1 VAHPRAFRF
10 GVKVRRASSF
20 EELAAQARRVE
31 DVGWSTLLFSDHFWD
46 VLAPIPAAM
55 AVANATSVLRVGTNV
70 LGNDFRHPV
79 LLAKEAATVD
89 VLSGGRLELG
99 LGAGWMADDY
109 TRAGMAMEPPRMR
122 IERLEEAV
130 AVLRGL
136 FGEGPVDF
144 QGKHYAVRGLEGTP
158 KPRQKNGPP
167 ILIGGGGQ
175 RLLGVAARWADI
187 VGINPVARS
196 GVHDLETDRD
206 ASADATD
213 RKLAWLRRAAGERF
227 AALELS
233 MNVYLAVRTD
243 ERGASARL
251 KSERFRLPPELAR
264 EVPHGWVGSLEAIRD
279 DLLAWRERWGI
290 SYWVLDAA
298 VAGEFAPLVSKL
310 AGT

>member
-1 VAHPRAFRF
+1 VAHPRKFRF
-10 GVKVRRASSF
+10 GVKLRRASSI
-20 EELAAQARRVE
+20 EELAAQARRIE
-31 DVGWSTLLFSDHFWD
+31 DLGCSTLLLSDHFWD
-46 VLAPIPAAM
+46 VLAPMPAAL

-79 LLAKEAATVD
+79 LLAKEVASVD
-89 VLSGGRLELG
+89 VLSGGRFELG

-109 TRAGMAMEPPRMR
+109 ARSGMRMDSPGVR

-144 QGKHYAVRGLEGTP
+144 RGKHYRIRGLDGTP

-175 RLLGVAARWADI
+175 RLLGVAARCADI

-196 GVHDLETDRD
+196 GVQDVETDHD
-206 ASADATD
+206 ASAEATD
-213 RKLAWLRRAAGERF
+213 RKLEWLRRAAGERF
-227 AALELS
+227 DALELS
-233 MNVYLAVRTD
+233 MNAYVAVRTD
-243 ERGASARL
+243 ERGASERL
-251 KSERFRLPPELAR
+251 KGERFRLPPDVAR
-264 EVPHGWVGSLEAIRD
+264 QVPHGWVGSLDAIRD

-290 SYWVLDAA
+290 SYWVLDVA
-298 VAGEFAPLVSKL
+298 VAGEFGPLIAKM